1 MKLSELGKCNP
12 LVLNES
18 PAASSNSIGGV
29 ESYTADLIMKE
40 SYYKRFAVAI
50 ILFAY
55 LGTGNLSPMN
65 LLGQSFY
72 FKLDASRTIH
82 NERSIDLDERPYW
95 TSHKH
100 ITSSEQFSNDHVLS
114 TAESWISPVV
124 PKQTIEIPADFP
136 PTPGHLLPQ
145 SPLRAPP
152 LS

>member
-1 MKLSELGKCNP
+1 M
-12 LVLNES
+12 
-18 PAASSNSIGGV
+18 AGGIM
-29 ESYTADLIMKE
+29 SATLIMNKPR
-40 SYYKRFAVAI
+40 YNRTAVAI
-50 ILFAY
+50 ILVAY

-65 LLGQSFY
+65 LLGQSYY
-72 FKLDASRTIH
+72 FKLDSSRTLH

-100 ITSSEQFSNDHVLS
+100 ITSSEQFSSDHLLS
-114 TAESWISPVV
+114 TAEPWISAVV

-136 PTPGHLLPQ
+136 PTPAHLLPQ

>member
-1 MKLSELGKCNP
+1 MKDSHYN
-12 LVLNES
+12 
-18 PAASSNSIGGV
+18 
-29 ESYTADLIMKE
+29 
-40 SYYKRFAVAI
+40 RFAVAI
-50 ILFAY
+50 VLVAY

-72 FKLDASRTIH
+72 FKLGASRALH

-100 ITSSEQFSNDHVLS
+100 ITSSEQFSADHTLS
-114 TAESWISPVV
+114 TAQPWVSAVV
-124 PKQTIEIPADFP
+124 PKLTIETTADIP
-136 PTPGHLLPQ
+136 PTSAYFLPQ